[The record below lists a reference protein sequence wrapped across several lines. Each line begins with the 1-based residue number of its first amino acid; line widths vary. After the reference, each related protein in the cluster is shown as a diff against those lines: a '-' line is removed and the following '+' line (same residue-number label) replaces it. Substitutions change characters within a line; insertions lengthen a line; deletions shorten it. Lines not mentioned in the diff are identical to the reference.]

1 MHTKIRAMDK
11 MLINNNNFKF
21 FFQEYF
27 EPVFQFAR
35 KYTENDAIARDFTQ
49 DAFIKLYEKR
59 KDFDVIEKAKSFL
72 YTTTR
77 NLCLNHLKH
86 KKIEHQ
92 YFQEVKIE
100 DEEAE
105 EQFYLEEVT
114 YQETLRIL
122 RAAIDQLP
130 PQTREVIL
138 VSLDGKNN
146 NEIAE
151 TLDISVNTVKT
162 LKKNAYKSLRESLG
176 SRNLY
181 ILLFLLKNN
190 LIIRLCTCYIRNY

>member
-11 MLINNNNFKF
+11 MLINTNNFKF

-59 KDFDVIEKAKSFL
+59 KDFDAIEKAKSFL

-77 NLCLNHLKH
+77 NLCLNYLKH
-86 KKIEHQ
+86 KKIELQ

-122 RAAIDQLP
+122 RTAIDQLP

-181 ILLFLLKNN
+181 ILLFLLRREKTTH
-190 LIIRLCTCYIRNY
+190 L

>member
-1 MHTKIRAMDK
+1 MDK
-11 MLINNNNFKF
+11 MLINTNNFKF

-77 NLCLNHLKH
+77 NLCLNYLKH
-86 KKIEHQ
+86 KKIELQ
-92 YFQEVKIE
+92 YFQEIKIE

-122 RAAIDQLP
+122 RAAIDQHP

-181 ILLFLLKNN
+181 ILLFLLRREKTTH
-190 LIIRLCTCYIRNY
+190 L

>member
-1 MHTKIRAMDK
+1 MHTRKQRVVDK
-11 MLINNNNFKF
+11 MLINNNSFKS

-35 KYTENDAIARDFTQ
+35 KYTADEAIARDIAQ
-49 DAFIKLYEKR
+49 DSFIKLYER
-59 KDFDVIEKAKSFL
+59 RADFDVMEKAKSFV
-72 YTTTR
+72 YITAR
-77 NLCLNHLKH
+77 NLCLDHLKH

-92 YFQEVKIE
+92 YAQNIKIE
-100 DEEAE
+100 GEEAE
-105 EQFYLEEVT
+105 EQFFLEEVT

-162 LKKNAYKSLRESLG
+162 LKKNAYKSLREILG
-176 SRNLY
+176 KHYLF
-181 ILLFLLKNN
+181 ILLLLFE
-190 LIIRLCTCYIRNY
+190 NYS

>member
-1 MHTKIRAMDK
+1 MCIQKLRAMDK
-11 MLINNNNFKF
+11 MLINNNNFKLL
-21 FFQEYF
+21 FQKYF

-35 KYTENDAIARDFTQ
+35 KYTGNDAIARDITQ
-49 DAFIKLYEKR
+49 ETFIKLYERR
-59 KDFDVIEKAKSFL
+59 KDFDAIEKAKSFL

-86 KKIEHQ
+86 QKIEEQ
-92 YFQEVKIE
+92 YFKEAKIE

-122 RAAIDQLP
+122 RTAIDQLP
-130 PQTREVIL
+130 PQTREIIL

-151 TLDISVNTVKT
+151 TLAISVNTVKT
-162 LKKNAYKSLRESLG
+162 LKKNAYKFLRESLG

-181 ILLFLLKNN
+181 ILLFLLKNK
-190 LIIRLCTCYIRNY
+190 

>member
-21 FFQEYF
+21 FFQEYY

-35 KYTENDAIARDFTQ
+35 KYTENDAIARDLTQ

-181 ILLFLLKNN
+181 ILLFLLKNKKTSH
-190 LIIRLCTCYIRNY
+190 L

>member
-1 MHTKIRAMDK
+1 MHIKTRAMDK

-35 KYTENDAIARDFTQ
+35 KYTGNDAIARDLTQ
-49 DAFIKLYEKR
+49 DAFIKLYERR
-59 KDFDVIEKAKSFL
+59 KDFDVMEKAKSFL
-72 YTTTR
+72 YTATR

-86 KKIEHQ
+86 KKIE
-92 YFQEVKIE
+92 
-100 DEEAE
+100 AE
-105 EQFYLEEVT
+105 ELFYLEEVT

-122 RAAIDQLP
+122 RAAIAQLP

-151 TLDISVNTVKT
+151 TLDISINTVKT
-162 LKKNAYKSLRESLG
+162 LKKNAYKFLRESLG

-181 ILLFLLKNN
+181 ILLFLLKNKKTSH
-190 LIIRLCTCYIRNY
+190 L

>member
-49 DAFIKLYEKR
+49 DAFIKLYERR
-59 KDFDVIEKAKSFL
+59 KDFEVIEKAKSFL

-100 DEEAE
+100 G
-105 EQFYLEEVT
+105 
-114 YQETLRIL
+114 R
-122 RAAIDQLP
+122 
-130 PQTREVIL
+130 
-138 VSLDGKNN
+138 
-146 NEIAE
+146 
-151 TLDISVNTVKT
+151 
-162 LKKNAYKSLRESLG
+162 G
-176 SRNLY
+176 SRRA
-181 ILLFLLKNN
+181 ILPGRGDLPGDPPHFTGRDRSTSSSNPGSHSCQP
-190 LIIRLCTCYIRNY
+190 RW

>member
-1 MHTKIRAMDK
+1 M
-11 MLINNNNFKF
+11 
-21 FFQEYF
+21 
-27 EPVFQFAR
+27 
-35 KYTENDAIARDFTQ
+35 
-49 DAFIKLYEKR
+49 
-59 KDFDVIEKAKSFL
+59 EKAKSFL

-92 YFQEVKIE
+92 YIQAIKIE
-100 DEEAE
+100 EEEAE

-114 YQETLRIL
+114 YQETHRIL

-162 LKKNAYKSLRESLG
+162 LKKNAYKFLRESLG

-181 ILLFLLKNN
+181 ILLFLLKNKKTSH
-190 LIIRLCTCYIRNY
+190 L

>member
-49 DAFIKLYEKR
+49 DAFIKLHEKR

-181 ILLFLLKNN
+181 ILLFLLKNKKTAH
-190 LIIRLCTCYIRNY
+190 L

>member
-1 MHTKIRAMDK
+1 MDK

-86 KKIEHQ
+86 KKIELQ

-181 ILLFLLKNN
+181 ILLFLLRRKKTAH
-190 LIIRLCTCYIRNY
+190 L

>member
-1 MHTKIRAMDK
+1 M
-11 MLINNNNFKF
+11 
-21 FFQEYF
+21 
-27 EPVFQFAR
+27 
-35 KYTENDAIARDFTQ
+35 
-49 DAFIKLYEKR
+49 
-59 KDFDVIEKAKSFL
+59 
-72 YTTTR
+72 
-77 NLCLNHLKH
+77 NHLKH

-92 YFQEVKIE
+92 YFQSIKIE

-105 EQFYLEEVT
+105 ELFYLEEVT

-122 RAAIDQLP
+122 RAAIAQLP

-151 TLDISVNTVKT
+151 TLDISINTVKT
-162 LKKNAYKSLRESLG
+162 LKKNAYKFLRESLG

-181 ILLFLLKNN
+181 ILLFLLKNKKTSH
-190 LIIRLCTCYIRNY
+190 L